1 MTAGSLLHGDLRL
14 QCIWNEVIRDILQ
27 VRLRSNQSLGDGM
40 LEHLRLLGV
49 IFEVH
54 LQLGT
59 VKCFTA
65 KFHHT
70 RVLDELLVDAAFD
83 VVYTRSDG
91 DLI

>member
-14 QCIWNEVIRDILQ
+14 QCIWDEVIRNVLQ

-40 LEHLRLLGV
+40 LEHLQLLRV

-59 VKCFTA
+59 VECFTA
-65 KFHHT
+65 KLHYT
-70 RVLDELLVDAAFD
+70 SVLDELLVDTALD
-83 VVYTRSDG
+83 VVYTMGDG
-91 DLI
+91 NW